1 MLCNAEHLAPVS
13 DTLRGADG
21 SVFPPR
27 TLYRPPAGWRP
38 DAHTSVARCACG
50 AWALSPLPA
59 RT

>member
-27 TLYRPPAGWRP
+27 TPTARLPAGVRTHTLLWR
-38 DAHTSVARCACG
+38 AA
-50 AWALSPLPA
+50 PA
-59 RT
+59 EPGR